1 MSTRRELPGIRRRRR
16 CHGRALGAVLL
27 AVAIAV
33 TLSGCAWTGKGR
45 EVAKA
50 LEKSGSLQTSTYSG
64 SILME
69 AKGQGIDE
77 TIEITFV
84 GANDSTDPAHP
95 KSSVEM
101 TVMNERVRAVVPGD
115 GNTYVETRGGTF
127 GAPAGSTGAQNQADL
142 GRVFAALESAIG
154 NFREGGPETTKEGT
168 QLRSIIADGKIN
180 EICNNVVPAFSGL
193 MDTASADS
201 DAFKGLGG
209 DTQQICRRLLI
220 EEPTIWFGLDAS
232 GYLRMIAVR
241 APMSLL
247 GMGEMTMTMR
257 FDITSMNEPV
267 KIRRPGGARM
277 LASEAELTQRVSA
290 DAAR

>member
-1 MSTRRELPGIRRRRR
+1 MPSRGDLSGFRR
-16 CHGRALGAVLL
+16 CHRRHGRVFGAVLL
-27 AVAIAV
+27 AFAIAV
-33 TLSGCAWTGKGR
+33 TLTGCAWTGKGR
-45 EVAKA
+45 DVAKA
-50 LEKSGSLQTSTYSG
+50 LEKSGSLTTATYSG

-77 TIEITFV
+77 SIEITFV
-84 GANDSTDPAHP
+84 GANDSADPARP
-95 KSSVEM
+95 KSSVDI

-115 GNTYVETRGGTF
+115 GNTYVETRAGTF
-127 GAPAGSTGAQNQADL
+127 GAPASTAGAQNQADL
-142 GRVFAALESAIG
+142 GKVFAALESAIG

-168 QLRSIIADGKIN
+168 QLRSIIADGKID

-201 DAFKGLGG
+201 DAFKELGG
-209 DTQQICRRLLI
+209 DAQQICRRLLI
-220 EEPTIWFGLDAS
+220 ENPTIWFGLDAA

-247 GMGEMTMTMR
+247 GMGKMTMTMR

-267 KIRRPGGARM
+267 KIKRPGGARM
-277 LASEAELTQRVSA
+277 LASEEELTQRVAA